1 MSIRYFLTKLSYLFI
16 CNWQIILFYFKLK
29 LVDTFITSKELII
42 ITLVI
47 LKLFYFIFFGSFL
60 LEFRKSLKH
69 SSFQFLCLKHSY
81 TTCLKLDGGRVNS

>member
-29 LVDTFITSKELII
+29 LVDTFITSKDLII

-47 LKLFYFIFFGSFL
+47 LKLFYFIIFGLFL
-60 LEFRKSLKH
+60 LEIRKSLKQ
-69 SSFQFLCLKHSY
+69 SSF
-81 TTCLKLDGGRVNS
+81 